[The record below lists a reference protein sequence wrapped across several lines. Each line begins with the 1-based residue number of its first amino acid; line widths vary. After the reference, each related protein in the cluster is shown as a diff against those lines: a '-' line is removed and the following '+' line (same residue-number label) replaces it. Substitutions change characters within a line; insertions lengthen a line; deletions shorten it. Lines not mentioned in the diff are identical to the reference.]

1 MSVIR
6 FSRWFRLRGTMRT
19 AALGAALGLA
29 VGVLILFA
37 PEPEAA
43 SPREFRVI
51 DGDTLAD
58 RRTDERI
65 RLANI
70 DTPETGDRARC
81 PAERR
86 LAAQATDAA
95 RELIANARRI
105 VVRPVGRTDQYG
117 RTIAYVRINGRD
129 FGRTM
134 IERGL
139 ARPWRG
145 RRQPWCARNGELLH
159 RQSELT

>member
-51 DGDTLAD
+51 DGDTL
-58 RRTDERI
+58 DEVWPRK
-65 RLANI
+65 
-70 DTPETGDRARC
+70 RAM
-81 PAERR
+81 PA
-86 LAAQATDAA
+86 
-95 RELIANARRI
+95 
-105 VVRPVGRTDQYG
+105 
-117 RTIAYVRINGRD
+117 
-129 FGRTM
+129 
-134 IERGL
+134 
-139 ARPWRG
+139 
-145 RRQPWCARNGELLH
+145 QPWQAFGPSTSNAGVAP
-159 RQSELT
+159 